1 MEKSFPKLDLVYFKM
16 RAFTEA
22 IQMQL
27 CYGNVPYTYHMAW
40 EYFEKSWPEMKKE
53 IGFGQLPIL
62 IVDNKTHIWQSGSIM
77 RYTAILANTSPTNEE
92 ERAIAD
98 AIFESSQELFQ
109 PLSAT
114 INFRIGE
121 EYEALKKTILSG
133 FEPKMFYFN
142 KYLERDKSGPFFLG
156 KNPAYCDFGTY
167 HQLSMIRV
175 LEPTIFDDWPAING
189 FLSAIENLKG
199 VSEYLDGRPELVGIN
214 EEPKLIIKGK
224 AVPTG
229 MMPD

>member
-27 CYGNVPYTYHMAW
+27 CYGNVPYTYYMAW
-40 EYFEKSWPEMKKE
+40 EYFDKAWPEMKKE
-53 IGFGQLPIL
+53 IGFGQLPVL

-77 RYTAILANTSPTNEE
+77 RYTANLANTCPTNEE
-92 ERAIAD
+92 DRGIAD

-109 PLSAT
+109 PLNAT
-114 INFRIGE
+114 INFKVGE
-121 EYEALKKTILSG
+121 EYESLRKTILSG
-133 FEPKMFYFN
+133 FEPKIFYFN

-156 KNPAYCDFGTY
+156 KIPAYCDFGTY

-175 LEPTIFDDWPAING
+175 LEPTIFADWPAIKG

-199 VSEYLDGRPELVGIN
+199 VSEYLDGRPELVGIK

>member
-27 CYGNVPYTYHMAW
+27 CYGNVPYTYNMAW
-40 EYFEKSWPEMKKE
+40 EYFDKPWPVMKKE
-53 IGFGQLPIL
+53 IGFGQLPVL
-62 IVDNKTHIWQSGSIM
+62 IIDSKTHIWQSGSIM
-77 RYTAILANTSPTNEE
+77 RYTANLANTCPTNEE
-92 ERAIAD
+92 DRGIAD

-109 PLSAT
+109 PLNAT
-114 INFRIGE
+114 INFKVGE
-121 EYEALKKTILSG
+121 EYESLKKTILSG
-133 FEPKMFYFN
+133 FEPKIFYFN
-142 KYLERDKSGPFFLG
+142 KYLERDNSGPFFLG
-156 KNPAYCDFGTY
+156 KSPTYCDFGTY

-175 LEPTIFDDWPAING
+175 MEPTIFDDWPTIKG

-199 VSEYLDGRPELVGIN
+199 VSEYLDGRPELVGIK

-229 MMPD
+229 MIPD

>member
-27 CYGNVPYTYHMAW
+27 CYGNVPYTYYMAW
-40 EYFEKSWPEMKKE
+40 EYFDKPWPEMKKE
-53 IGFGQLPIL
+53 IGFGQLPVL
-62 IVDNKTHIWQSGSIM
+62 IVDTKTYIWQSGSIM
-77 RYTAILANTSPTNEE
+77 RYTANLANTCPTNKED
-92 ERAIAD
+92 RGIAD

-109 PLSAT
+109 PLNAT
-114 INFRIGE
+114 INFKVGE
-121 EYEALKKTILSG
+121 EYESLKKTILSG
-133 FEPKMFYFN
+133 FEPKIFYFN
-142 KYLERDKSGPFFLG
+142 KYLERNNSGPFFLG
-156 KNPAYCDFGTY
+156 KYPAYCDFGTY

-175 LEPTIFDDWPAING
+175 LEPTIFDDWPTIKG

-199 VSEYLDGRPELVGIN
+199 VSEYLDGRPELVGIK

>member
-1 MEKSFPKLDLVYFKM
+1 MEKPFPKLDLVYFKM

-62 IVDNKTHIWQSGSIM
+62 VVDNNTHIWQSGSIM
-77 RYTAILANTSPTNEE
+77 RYTAKLANTYPSNDEDTG
-92 ERAIAD
+92 IAD

-109 PLSAT
+109 PLNAT
-114 INFRIGE
+114 INFKVGE
-121 EYEALKKTILSG
+121 EYESLKKMILSG
-133 FEPKMFYFN
+133 FEPKIYYFN
-142 KYLERDKSGPFFLG
+142 KYLERDKSSPFFLG
-156 KNPAYCDFGTY
+156 KSPAYCDFGVY

-175 LEPTIFDDWPAING
+175 LEPTIFEDWPAINS
-189 FLSAIENLKG
+189 FLSAVENLKG
-199 VSEYLDGRPELVGIN
+199 VSEYLDRRPELVGIK

>member
-1 MEKSFPKLDLVYFKM
+1 MEKPFPKLDLVYFKM

-27 CYGNVPYTYHMAW
+27 CHGNVPYTYHMAW
-40 EYFEKSWPEMKKE
+40 EYFEKSWPEMKKA
-53 IGFGQLPIL
+53 IGFGQLPVL
-62 IVDNKTHIWQSGSIM
+62 VVDNNTHIWQSGSIM
-77 RYTAILANTSPTNEE
+77 RYTAKLANTYPSNDEDTG
-92 ERAIAD
+92 IAD

-109 PLSAT
+109 PLNAT
-114 INFRIGE
+114 INFKIGK
-121 EYEALKKTILSG
+121 EYESLKKMILSG
-133 FEPKMFYFN
+133 FEPKIYYFN

-156 KNPAYCDFGTY
+156 KRPAYCDFGVY

-175 LEPTIFDDWPAING
+175 LDPTIFEDWPTINS

-199 VSEYLDGRPELVGIN
+199 VSEYLDRRPELVGIK

>member
-1 MEKSFPKLDLVYFKM
+1 M

-27 CYGNVPYTYHMAW
+27 CYGNVPYTYYMAW
-40 EYFEKSWPEMKKE
+40 EYFDKPWPEMKKE
-53 IGFGQLPIL
+53 IGFGQLPVL
-62 IVDNKTHIWQSGSIM
+62 IVDTKTYIWQSGSIM
-77 RYTAILANTSPTNEE
+77 RYTANLANTCPTNEE
-92 ERAIAD
+92 DRGIAD

-109 PLSAT
+109 PLNAT
-114 INFRIGE
+114 INFKVGE
-121 EYEALKKTILSG
+121 EYESLKKTILSG
-133 FEPKMFYFN
+133 FEPKIFYFN
-142 KYLERDKSGPFFLG
+142 KYLERDKRGPFFLG
-156 KNPAYCDFGTY
+156 NSPAYCDFGTY

>member
-1 MEKSFPKLDLVYFKM
+1 MQKSFPKLDLVYFKM

-40 EYFEKSWPEMKKE
+40 EYFDKSWPEIKKE
-53 IGFGQLPIL
+53 IGFGQLPVL

-77 RYTAILANTSPTNEE
+77 RYTANLANTCPTNEE
-92 ERAIAD
+92 DRGIAD

-109 PLSAT
+109 PLNAT
-114 INFRIGE
+114 INFKVGE
-121 EYEALKKTILSG
+121 EYESLKKTILSG
-133 FEPKMFYFN
+133 FEPKIFYFN
-142 KYLERDKSGPFFLG
+142 KYLERDNSGPFFLG
-156 KNPAYCDFGTY
+156 KSPAYCDFGTY
-167 HQLSMIRV
+167 HQLSMTRV
-175 LEPTIFDDWPAING
+175 LEPTIFDDWPIIKG

-199 VSEYLDGRPELVGIN
+199 VSEYLDGRPELVGIKK
-214 EEPKLIIKGK
+214 EPKLIIKGK

-229 MMPD
+229 MTPD

>member
-27 CYGNVPYTYHMAW
+27 CYGNVPYTYYMAW

-53 IGFGQLPIL
+53 IGFGQLPVL
-62 IVDNKTHIWQSGSIM
+62 IVDNQTTIWQSGSIM
-77 RYTAILANTSPTNEE
+77 RYTAKLANTLPANEE
-92 ERAIAD
+92 DRAIAD

-109 PLSAT
+109 PLNAT
-114 INFRIGE
+114 INFKTGE
-121 EYEALKKTILSG
+121 EYEALKKTILSS
-133 FEPKMFYFN
+133 FEPKIFYFN
-142 KYLERDKSGPFFLG
+142 KYLERDKDGPYFLG
-156 KNPAYCDFGTY
+156 ENPSYCDFGVY

-175 LEPTIFDDWPAING
+175 LEPTIFDDWPSIVSFFNA
-189 FLSAIENLKG
+189 LENLSG
-199 VSEYLDGRPELVGIN
+199 VSEYLDSRPELTGIK
-214 EEPKLIIKGK
+214 EDPKLIIKGK

>member
-27 CYGNVPYTYHMAW
+27 CFGNVPYTYHMAW
-40 EYFEKSWPEMKKE
+40 EYFEKSWPEMKTE

-77 RYTAILANTSPTNEE
+77 RYTANLANTLPEKEE
-92 ERAIAD
+92 DRAIAD

-109 PLSAT
+109 PLNAT
-114 INFRIGE
+114 INFKTGE

-133 FEPKMFYFN
+133 FEPKIFYFN
-142 KYLERDKSGPFFLG
+142 KYLERSGGSPFFLG
-156 KNPAYCDFGTY
+156 DSPTYCDFGVY

-175 LEPTIFDDWPAING
+175 LEPTIFDDWASIGG
-189 FLSAIENLKG
+189 FFSAVENLSG
-199 VSEYLDGRPELVGIN
+199 VSEYLNSRPELVGIK
-214 EEPKLIIKGK
+214 EAPKLIIKGE

-229 MMPD
+229 MTPD

>member
-27 CYGNVPYTYHMAW
+27 CFGKVPYTYHMAW

-77 RYTAILANTSPTNEE
+77 RYTANLANTLP
-92 ERAIAD
+92 ERDEDQAIAD

-109 PLSAT
+109 PLNAT
-114 INFRIGE
+114 INFKTGE

-133 FEPKMFYFN
+133 FEPKIFYFN
-142 KYLERDKSGPFFLG
+142 KYLERTRGGPFFLG
-156 KNPAYCDFGTY
+156 ENPTYCDFGVY

-175 LEPTIFDDWPAING
+175 LEPTIFDDWASIGG
-189 FLSAIENLKG
+189 FFSAVENLSG
-199 VSEYLDGRPELVGIN
+199 VSEYLNSRPELVGIK
-214 EEPKLIIKGK
+214 EAPKLIIKGE
-224 AVPTG
+224 AVSTG

>member
-1 MEKSFPKLDLVYFKM
+1 MEKPFPKLDLVYFKM

-27 CYGNVPYTYHMAW
+27 CYGNVPYTYYMAW
-40 EYFEKSWPEMKKE
+40 EYFDKPWPEMKKE
-53 IGFGQLPIL
+53 IGFGQLPVL
-62 IVDNKTHIWQSGSIM
+62 IVDTKTYIWQSGSIM
-77 RYTAILANTSPTNEE
+77 RYTANLANTCPTNEE
-92 ERAIAD
+92 DRGIAD

-109 PLSAT
+109 PLNAT
-114 INFRIGE
+114 INFKVGE
-121 EYEALKKTILSG
+121 EYESLKKTILSG
-133 FEPKMFYFN
+133 FEPKIFYFN
-142 KYLERDKSGPFFLG
+142 KYLERDNSGPFFLG
-156 KNPAYCDFGTY
+156 KRPTYCDFGTY

-175 LEPTIFDDWPAING
+175 LEPTIFDDWPTIKG

-199 VSEYLDGRPELVGIN
+199 VSEYLDGRPELVGIK

-229 MMPD
+229 MIPD

>member
-27 CYGNVPYTYHMAW
+27 CYGNVPYTYYMAW
-40 EYFEKSWPEMKKE
+40 EYFDKPWPEMKKE
-53 IGFGQLPIL
+53 IGFGQLPVL

-77 RYTAILANTSPTNEE
+77 RYTANLANTCPTNEE
-92 ERAIAD
+92 DRGIAD

-109 PLSAT
+109 PLNAT
-114 INFRIGE
+114 INFKVGE
-121 EYEALKKTILSG
+121 EYESLKKTILSG
-133 FEPKMFYFN
+133 FEPKIFYFN
-142 KYLERDKSGPFFLG
+142 KYLERDNSGPFFLG
-156 KNPAYCDFGTY
+156 RSPTYCDFGTY

-175 LEPTIFDDWPAING
+175 LEPTIFDDWPTIKS

-199 VSEYLDGRPELVGIN
+199 VSEYLDGRPELVGIKEKPN
-214 EEPKLIIKGK
+214 LIIKGK

-229 MMPD
+229 MTPN

>member
-77 RYTAILANTSPTNEE
+77 RYTANLANTCPTNEE
-92 ERAIAD
+92 DRGIAD

-109 PLSAT
+109 PLNAT
-114 INFRIGE
+114 INFKVGE
-121 EYEALKKTILSG
+121 EYESLRKTILSG
-133 FEPKMFYFN
+133 FEPKIFYFN

-156 KNPAYCDFGTY
+156 KRPAYCDFGTY
-167 HQLSMIRV
+167 HQLSMTRV
-175 LEPTIFDDWPAING
+175 LEPTIFDDWPTIKG

-199 VSEYLDGRPELVGIN
+199 VSEYLDRRLELVGIK
-214 EEPKLIIKGK
+214 EQPKLIIKGK

>member
-27 CYGNVPYTYHMAW
+27 CYGRVPYTYYMAW
-40 EYFEKSWPEMKKE
+40 EYFKKSWPEMKKE
-53 IGFGQLPIL
+53 IGFGQLPVL
-62 IVDNKTHIWQSGSIM
+62 VVDNQTTIWQSGSIM
-77 RYTAILANTSPTNEE
+77 RYTAKFAKTLPTNEE
-92 ERAIAD
+92 NRAIAD

-109 PLSAT
+109 PLNAT
-114 INFRIGE
+114 INFKTGE
-121 EYEALKKTILSG
+121 EYEGIKKTILSG
-133 FEPKMFYFN
+133 FVPKIFYFN
-142 KYLERDKSGPFFLG
+142 KYLESDKRGPFFLG
-156 KNPAYCDFGTY
+156 SSPSYCDFGVY

-175 LEPTIFDDWPAING
+175 LEPTIFDDWPSIG
-189 FLSAIENLKG
+189 SFLSAVENLSG
-199 VSEYLDGRPELVGIN
+199 VSEYLNSRPELVGIK
-214 EEPKLIIKGK
+214 EEPKLIIKGT

>member
-1 MEKSFPKLDLVYFKM
+1 M

-27 CYGNVPYTYHMAW
+27 CYGNVPYTYYMAW
-40 EYFEKSWPEMKKE
+40 EYFDKPWPEMKKE
-53 IGFGQLPIL
+53 IGFGQLPVL

-77 RYTAILANTSPTNEE
+77 RYTANLANTCPINEE
-92 ERAIAD
+92 DRGVAD

-109 PLSAT
+109 PLNAT
-114 INFRIGE
+114 INFKVGE
-121 EYEALKKTILSG
+121 EYESLKKTILSG
-133 FEPKMFYFN
+133 FEPKIFYFN
-142 KYLERDKSGPFFLG
+142 KYLERDNSGPFFLG
-156 KNPAYCDFGTY
+156 RSPTYCDFGTY

-175 LEPTIFDDWPAING
+175 LEPTIFDDWPTIKG

-199 VSEYLDGRPELVGIN
+199 VSEYLDGRPELVGIK
-214 EEPKLIIKGK
+214 EEPNLIIKGK

>member
-1 MEKSFPKLDLVYFKM
+1 MEKTFPKLDLVYFKM

-53 IGFGQLPIL
+53 IGFGQLPVL
-62 IVDNKTHIWQSGSIM
+62 IVDNQTTIWQSGSIM
-77 RYTAILANTSPTNEE
+77 RYTAKLANTLPTNEE
-92 ERAIAD
+92 DRAIAD

-109 PLSAT
+109 PLNAT
-114 INFRIGE
+114 INFKTGE
-121 EYEALKKTILSG
+121 EYEALKK
-133 FEPKMFYFN
+133 
-142 KYLERDKSGPFFLG
+142 RGPFFLG
-156 KNPAYCDFGTY
+156 ENPSYCDFGVY

-175 LEPTIFDDWPAING
+175 LEPTIFDDWPKIVSFFNAT
-189 FLSAIENLKG
+189 ENLSG
-199 VSEYLDGRPELVGIN
+199 LSEYLNSRPELVGIK

>member
-27 CYGNVPYTYHMAW
+27 CFGKVPYTYHMAW

-62 IVDNKTHIWQSGSIM
+62 IVDNKTHVWQSGSIM
-77 RYTAILANTSPTNEE
+77 RYTANLANTLPERDE
-92 ERAIAD
+92 DRAIAD

-109 PLSAT
+109 PLNAT
-114 INFRIGE
+114 INFKTGE

-133 FEPKMFYFN
+133 FEPKIFYFN
-142 KYLERDKSGPFFLG
+142 KYLERTRGGPFFLG
-156 KNPAYCDFGTY
+156 ENPTYCDFGVY

-175 LEPTIFDDWPAING
+175 LEPTIFDDWASIGG
-189 FLSAIENLKG
+189 FFSAVENLSG
-199 VSEYLDGRPELVGIN
+199 VSEYLNSRPELVGIK
-214 EEPKLIIKGK
+214 EAPKLIIKGE

>member
-98 AIFESSQELFQ
+98 AIFETSQELFQ
-109 PLSAT
+109 PLNAT

-199 VSEYLDGRPELVGIN
+199 VSEYLDGRSELVGIK

>member
-27 CYGNVPYTYHMAW
+27 CFGKVPYTYHMAW

-53 IGFGQLPIL
+53 MGFGQLPIL
-62 IVDNKTHIWQSGSIM
+62 IVDDKTHIWQSGSIM
-77 RYTAILANTSPTNEE
+77 RYTANLANTLPECDE
-92 ERAIAD
+92 DRAIAD

-109 PLSAT
+109 PLNAT
-114 INFRIGE
+114 INFKTGE

-133 FEPKMFYFN
+133 FGPKIFYFN
-142 KYLERDKSGPFFLG
+142 KYLERSRGGPFFLG
-156 KNPAYCDFGTY
+156 ENPAYCDFGVY

-175 LEPTIFDDWPAING
+175 LEPTIFDDWASIGG
-189 FLSAIENLKG
+189 FFSAVENLSG
-199 VSEYLDGRPELVGIN
+199 VSEYLNSRPELVGIK
-214 EEPKLIIKGK
+214 EAPKLIIKGE

>member
-27 CYGNVPYTYHMAW
+27 CYGNVPYTYYMAW
-40 EYFEKSWPEMKKE
+40 EYFDKPWPEMKKE
-53 IGFGQLPIL
+53 IGFGQLPVL

-77 RYTAILANTSPTNEE
+77 RYTANLANTCPTNEE
-92 ERAIAD
+92 DRGIAD

-109 PLSAT
+109 PLNAT
-114 INFRIGE
+114 INFKVGE
-121 EYEALKKTILSG
+121 EYESLKKMILSG
-133 FEPKMFYFN
+133 CEPKIFYFN
-142 KYLERDKSGPFFLG
+142 KYLERDNSGPFFLG
-156 KNPAYCDFGTY
+156 RSPTYCDFGTY

-175 LEPTIFDDWPAING
+175 LEPTIFDDWPTIKG

-199 VSEYLDGRPELVGIN
+199 VSEYLDGRPELVGIK
-214 EEPKLIIKGK
+214 EKPKLIIKGK